1 MIVWSA
7 NDTAQRMRAPGTT
20 ERAQAAYL
28 RDRPAGAL
36 ADARSWGFDHGVR
49 RPRILFDSPHVTGMA

>member
-1 MIVWSA
+1 MVVWSA
-7 NDTAQRMRAPGTT
+7 NDAAPPMRAPGTT

-28 RDRPAGAL
+28 RHRPADAL

-49 RPRILFDSPHVTGMA
+49 RPRILFESAHVMRTM